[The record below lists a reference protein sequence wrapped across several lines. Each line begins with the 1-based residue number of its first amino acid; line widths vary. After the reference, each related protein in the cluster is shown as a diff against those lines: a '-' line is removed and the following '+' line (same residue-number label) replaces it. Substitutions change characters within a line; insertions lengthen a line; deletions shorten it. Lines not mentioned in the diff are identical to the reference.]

1 MPGAMLYLL
10 KCIPGYL
17 AYKNRVD
24 EVQKREEAAGK
35 TLVLAFALEPPY

>member
-1 MPGAMLYLL
+1 MSGAMLYLL
-10 KCIPGYL
+10 NYIPGYL

-35 TLVLAFALEPPY
+35 ILVLAFTWEPPY